1 MTLKEIFKKV
11 LSAPYIQLKE
21 NAASYFAECSG
32 ETLTLL
38 FQGSNGKED
47 WKNNFDFPAKPYR
60 EMKDIWFVH
69 RGFLRV
75 FKTIEPYIAP
85 MIADKNVRRIV
96 IAGYSHGAALALLCH
111 EYTVFHRPD
120 IAPFIDGYGFGCP
133 RVVWWKPNKH
143 VLGRFA
149 RFTVIRNCRDLVT
162 HVPPRLFGFR
172 HVGTMRKI
180 GDGAAYGPIKSHF
193 PENYLTELDKL
204 QRRHGI

>member
-1 MTLKEIFKKV
+1 MTLKEIFEKV
-11 LSAPYIQLKE
+11 LGAPYIQLEE
-21 NAASYFAECSG
+21 NAASYYAERSG

-38 FQGSNGKED
+38 FQGSDGKED
-47 WKNNFDFPAKPYR
+47 WMNNFDFPAKPYH
-60 EMKDIWFVH
+60 EMADVWFVH

-85 MIADKNVRRIV
+85 MIADKSVRKVV
-96 IAGYSHGAALALLCH
+96 IAGYSHGAALALLCQ
-111 EYTVFHRPD
+111 EYAVFHRPD

-133 RVVWWKPNKH
+133 RVVWWKPNKR
-143 VLGRFA
+143 VLARFA

-162 HVPPRLFGFR
+162 HLPPRLFGFR
-172 HVGTMRKI
+172 HAGTMRKI
-180 GDGAAYGPIKSHF
+180 GDGAKYGPIRSHF